1 MGIGHHRP
9 LDEEEAVEEA
19 LAEAEPGGRLNPAG

>member
-1 MGIGHHRP
+1 MGIPTRP
-9 LDEEEAVEEA
+9 LDEHEAVEEA